1 MKEKFHKNILEMIS
15 ILITIFSVTYIVNS
29 ILVNGFDVSPISLVF
44 GTAIGLL
51 IVFFKNLLKD
61 EESENMLKIINIE
74 EGENLYRE
82 YGSFLLYLI
91 TLDLFFYILNLL

>member
-1 MKEKFHKNILEMIS
+1 MKEKFHKNILEMTT
-15 ILITIFSVTYIVNS
+15 ILITIFSVTYIINS
-29 ILVNGFDVSPISLVF
+29 ILVNGFDISPISIVF
-44 GTAIGLL
+44 GAAIGLL

-82 YGSFLLYLI
+82 YGSFLIYLI
-91 TLDLFFYILNLL
+91 ILDLFFYILNLL